1 MAEFRRL
8 ELHNTTTRPQATTMT
23 SARLALTMDALFR
36 GRLSA
41 VSRLN
46 SLLKVSPE
54 TAAGAKSKL
63 AVGRIN
69 LTGLSLRWRVRRK
82 EELSNNLRR
91 RAGRRRVRHRI
102 AETAT
107 GETATQSR
115 L

>member
-1 MAEFRRL
+1 
-8 ELHNTTTRPQATTMT
+8 
-23 SARLALTMDALFR
+23 MDALFR
-36 GRLSA
+36 GRRSA

-46 SLLKVSPE
+46 TLLKASPE

-69 LTGLSLRWRVRRK
+69 LTESSQLWRVPRK
-82 EELSNNLRR
+82 DDLSSNQKR
-91 RAGRRRVRHRI
+91 RAARCRIRRRI

-107 GETATQSR
+107 DETAIQSR